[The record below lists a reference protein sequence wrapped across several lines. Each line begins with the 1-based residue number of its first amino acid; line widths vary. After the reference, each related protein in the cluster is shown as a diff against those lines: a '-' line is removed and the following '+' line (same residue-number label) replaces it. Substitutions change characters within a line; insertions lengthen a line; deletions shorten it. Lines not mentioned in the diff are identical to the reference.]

1 MCCCFSVLCCCGN
14 QKTAF
19 CSLSV
24 RHGVRLAG
32 VLHILCIAGYCAYTF
47 VALSQAANSIANA
60 VYQLAR
66 VASDQLNAPLCSG
79 SDCLNIINAFITSNL
94 VVVKVDLA
102 LFYAFFFL
110 SGICLVSSGFGG
122 TYGLIKAAR
131 FVLEINCSILLLIFI
146 TLALFHSLLTRA
158 DDLTSTSR
166 ASGLVVIHQ
175 TCIAL
180 IFTMFCYFL
189 SMVTSLQKIVKAGGT
204 GTEFMSYRELLEE
217 SRVEQ
222 QGFDAEG
229 TPLLVVPVDGD
240 LEQDIRL
247 PDSSFGVNDESP

>member
-146 TLALFHSLLTRA
+146 
-158 DDLTSTSR
+158 
-166 ASGLVVIHQ
+166 V
-175 TCIAL
+175 
-180 IFTMFCYFL
+180 
-189 SMVTSLQKIVKAGGT
+189 
-204 GTEFMSYRELLEE
+204 
-217 SRVEQ
+217 RV
-222 QGFDAEG
+222 G
-229 TPLLVVPVDGD
+229 
-240 LEQDIRL
+240 
-247 PDSSFGVNDESP
+247 